1 MEPMWHTILATNVLR
16 AALGISLVLSAAGC
30 TKTAREGA
38 AERQPAAPAPESTA
52 TATQLAATAP
62 VSADV
67 NPSGGSDAAPGVLP
81 NQTARDPILRKWTGD
96 LDGMIKRRVIRV
108 LTTYSKTNYFVDQ
121 GTQRGLVYDSFQMFE
136 DELNKKLKNRNI
148 RVHVMILPVSHDDLI
163 PALLEGR
170 GDIVAAGKMIT
181 DARLAQVDFSNPTR
195 TGVSAIVVT
204 GPGAPPINRV
214 EDLAG
219 QQLYVRSSMATPQ
232 GVGAF
237 NAELARKGLAP
248 VTIKPAPE
256 VLADEDILEMVNAG
270 LVKATISF
278 DYLAEFWQQVF
289 PKIVLNRGA
298 AVRTDGQIAMM
309 VRKNSPLLKADL
321 NAFLARYSEGSLQRN
336 VLLGKYL
343 KNIRY
348 AKAATSGTE
357 IAKLESTMAIFRK
370 YGEKYTLDYLLML
383 AQGYQ
388 ESQLDQKA
396 KSHVGAIGIM
406 QVMPAT
412 GKDLKVGDITQLD
425 PNIHAG
431 VKYIRFMMDQYYAKE
446 PIDQLN
452 KGLFTF
458 ASYNAGPARIT
469 QLRKRA
475 AARGL
480 DPNKWFNNVE
490 VIAAESTG
498 RETVQYVSNIY
509 KYYLAYQMLMDEE
522 AKRMKARQQATGRK

>member
-1 MEPMWHTILATNVLR
+1 MWHMSFVRHKALR
-16 AALGISLVLSAAGC
+16 AALGVSLLLTAAGC
-30 TKTAREGA
+30 GKQAPERA
-38 AERQPAAPAPESTA
+38 AAPPQEASTTSPAPAAADTSASSA
-52 TATQLAATAP
+52 TAGAP
-62 VSADV
+62 VAQ
-67 NPSGGSDAAPGVLP
+67 GG
-81 NQTARDPILRKWTGD
+81 TARDTILRKWTGD
-96 LDGMIKRRVIRV
+96 LDGMIQRRIIRV

-121 GTQRGLVYDSFQMFE
+121 GTQRGLVYDTFQMFE
-136 DELNKKLKNRNI
+136 DELNKRLKNKNI
-148 RVHVMILPVSHDDLI
+148 RVHVVILPVSHDDLI

-181 DARLAQVDFSNPTR
+181 DARLAQVDFTNPTR
-195 TGVSAIVVT
+195 TGVSAIVVS
-204 GPGAPPINRV
+204 GPGALRVGRV

-219 QQLYVRSSMATPQ
+219 KQLYVRSSMATPQ
-232 GVGAF
+232 GVAGL

-248 VTIKPAPE
+248 VTILPAPE

-270 LVKATISF
+270 LVKTTIAF
-278 DYLAEFWQQVF
+278 DYIAEFWKQVF
-289 PKIVLNRGA
+289 PNIVLSAGA
-298 AVRTDGQIAMM
+298 AVKTDGQIAMM
-309 VRKNSPLLKADL
+309 VRKNSPRIKAEL
-321 NAFLARYSEGSLQRN
+321 NAFIGRYPAGSLKRN
-336 VLLGKYL
+336 VMFQKYL
-343 KNIRY
+343 KNVKY
-348 AKAATSGTE
+348 AKAATSGIG
-357 IAKLESTMAIFRK
+357 IARLASTTTIFRK

-388 ESQLDQKA
+388 ESQLDQNA
-396 KSHVGAIGIM
+396 KSHVGAVGVM

-412 GKDLKVGDITQLD
+412 GKDLKVGDINQLD

-431 VKYIRFMMDQYYAKE
+431 VKYIRFMMDQFYANE
-446 PIDQLN
+446 PMTALD

-490 VIAAESTG
+490 ILAAESIG
-498 RETVQYVSNIY
+498 RETVQYVANIY

-522 AKRMKARQQATGRK
+522 AKRMKAKQQAVGKK